1 MICHMEYSYILKFYK
16 TNEVSNSITLELER
30 KGDAYR
36 ISFNDIYDIKS
47 AGPKIWIYQK
57 NLIWR
62 IYHSVDEIKS

>member
-1 MICHMEYSYILKFYK
+1 M
-16 TNEVSNSITLELER
+16 SNSITLELER